1 MSEEWRG
8 ELAEGCA
15 VDGPRIPP
23 ALPRELVRPVTRL
36 SRRAPLRVQCDPC
49 DQSVRERPPPE
60 PPPRGAALEKGFIP
74 RYKERERIRE
84 LGSKLYPSTDA
95 SCFTD
100 TCPETVCVEPA
111 PKLGK
116 GGKKKKS
123 GAARRRRKKERIDAS
138 LALFEAEA
146 AECARLGAL
155 AVVARVLH
163 KVRNLSKSVIK
174 WNVRFSNELARWAS
188 QNAAV
193 AAVWA
198 AERAE
203 DEAEWAVDEAI
214 LTLKIWE
221 MVSKGLT
228 RRKRGRRGVGS
239 GRRRNRRAGKERQR
253 QRQEQTRQ
261 ARAAEGGRQAEV
273 NFVQQQELQ
282 WLGKGGMGS
291 NERRVRW
298 KQRRMRVWAR
308 GTTIWQ
314 RRPKGQAGEH
324 EGSAPARCRRQVR
337 AAGAGWGHRPCCRR
351 LGGGGKRGWVT

>member
-1 MSEEWRG
+1 MQ
-8 ELAEGCA
+8 
-15 VDGPRIPP
+15 
-23 ALPRELVRPVTRL
+23 RP
-36 SRRAPLRVQCDPC
+36 Q
-49 DQSVRERPPPE
+49 
-60 PPPRGAALEKGFIP
+60 
-74 RYKERERIRE
+74 
-84 LGSKLYPSTDA
+84 
-95 SCFTD
+95 
-100 TCPETVCVEPA
+100 
-111 PKLGK
+111 
-116 GGKKKKS
+116 S
-123 GAARRRRKKERIDAS
+123 GAARRRRKKVRIDAS

-203 DEAEWAVDEAI
+203 DEAEWAADEAI

-239 GRRRNRRAGKERQR
+239 SRRRNRRAGKKRQW
-253 QRQEQTRQ
+253 QRQERAQK
-261 ARAAEGGRQAEV
+261 ARAAEGWSKAEV
-273 NFVQQQELQ
+273 RFVQQQEMQ
-282 WLGKGGMGS
+282 WLSKGGMGGK
-291 NERRVRW
+291 ERRILRKQRRVRESE
-298 KQRRMRVWAR
+298 K

-314 RRPKGQAGEH
+314 RRLKEKTGER
-324 EGSAPARCRRQVR
+324 SKSP
-337 AAGAGWGHRPCCRR
+337 
-351 LGGGGKRGWVT
+351 L

>member
-1 MSEEWRG
+1 MQASVGGGISGAAAR
-8 ELAEGCA
+8 AA
-15 VDGPRIPP
+15 GP
-23 ALPRELVRPVTRL
+23 ESL
-36 SRRAPLRVQCDPC
+36 SP
-49 DQSVRERPPPE
+49 RERPENVRIERVLRASDGLGFCRSSLAGRRLNPTPE
-60 PPPRGAALEKGFIP
+60 LSFQ
-74 RYKERERIRE
+74 YKERDRERERE
-84 LGSKLYPSTDA
+84 RDSKLYPSTDA

-100 TCPETVCVEPA
+100 TCPETVFVDTA

-203 DEAEWAVDEAI
+203 DEAEWAADEAI

-261 ARAAEGGRQAEV
+261 ARAAEGWRQAEV

-324 EGSAPARCRRQVR
+324 EGSAPAECRRQVR
-337 AAGAGWGHRPCCRR
+337 AAGARWGRRPRYWR
-351 LGGGGKRGWVT
+351 LGGGGKTGWVT

>member
-1 MSEEWRG
+1 MQASAGGGISGAAARAAGSES
-8 ELAEGCA
+8 
-15 VDGPRIPP
+15 
-23 ALPRELVRPVTRL
+23 L
-36 SRRAPLRVQCDPC
+36 SPCERSENLCMERVL
-49 DQSVRERPPPE
+49 RERDGLGFCRSSLAGRRLNPTPE
-60 PPPRGAALEKGFIP
+60 LSFQ
-74 RYKERERIRE
+74 YKERDRERERE
-84 LGSKLYPSTDA
+84 RDSKLYPSTDA

-100 TCPETVCVEPA
+100 TCPETVFVDTA

-146 AECARLGAL
+146 AEYARLGAL

-174 WNVRFSNELARWAS
+174 WNVRFSNELARWAA

-203 DEAEWAVDEAI
+203 DEAEWAADEAI

-253 QRQEQTRQ
+253 QRQER
-261 ARAAEGGRQAEV
+261 ARRARVTEGWRRAEAQLMRRR
-273 NFVQQQELQ
+273 ELQ

-298 KQRRMRVWAR
+298 KQRRVRVWAR
-308 GTTIWQ
+308 GTKIWRQ
-314 RRPKGQAGEH
+314 RPKGQAGEH

-337 AAGAGWGHRPCCRR
+337 AAGAGWGHRPCYRR

>member
-1 MSEEWRG
+1 MF
-8 ELAEGCA
+8 
-15 VDGPRIPP
+15 VD
-23 ALPRELVRPVTRL
+23 T
-36 SRRAPLRVQCDPC
+36 
-49 DQSVRERPPPE
+49 
-60 PPPRGAALEKGFIP
+60 
-74 RYKERERIRE
+74 
-84 LGSKLYPSTDA
+84 
-95 SCFTD
+95 
-100 TCPETVCVEPA
+100 A

-146 AECARLGAL
+146 AEYARLGAL

-203 DEAEWAVDEAI
+203 DEAEWAADEAI

-239 GRRRNRRAGKERQR
+239 GRRRNRRAGKERQW
-253 QRQEQTRQ
+253 QRQERTRR
-261 ARAAEGGRQAEV
+261 ARAAEGWRKAEV
-273 NFVQQQELQ
+273 KFVQQQELQ
-282 WLGKGGMGS
+282 WLSKGGMGS
-291 NERRVRW
+291 NERRIRR
-298 KQRRMRVWAR
+298 KQRRVREWAR
-308 GTTIWQ
+308 GTTIW
-314 RRPKGQAGEH
+314 RLRPKGQAGEH
-324 EGSAPARCRRQVR
+324 EGSAPAKCRRQVR
-337 AAGAGWGHRPCCRR
+337 AAGARWGRRLCYWR
-351 LGGGGKRGWVT
+351 LGGGGKTGGVT

>member
-1 MSEEWRG
+1 MILVTRVYVRDLPQSRPLVGRRWIHVRKYLSRDTKSESEYVS
-8 ELAEGCA
+8 EVASCIL
-15 VDGPRIPP
+15 
-23 ALPRELVRPVTRL
+23 ALP
-36 SRRAPLRVQCDPC
+36 
-49 DQSVRERPPPE
+49 
-60 PPPRGAALEKGFIP
+60 
-74 RYKERERIRE
+74 
-84 LGSKLYPSTDA
+84 DA

-100 TCPETVCVEPA
+100 TCPETVFVESA

-146 AECARLGAL
+146 AEYARLGAL

-163 KVRNLSKSVIK
+163 KVRNLSKSMIK

-203 DEAEWAVDEAI
+203 DEAEWAADEAI

-261 ARAAEGGRQAEV
+261 ARAAEGWRQAEV

-324 EGSAPARCRRQVR
+324 EGSAPAECRRQVR
-337 AAGAGWGHRPCCRR
+337 AAGARWGRRPRYWR
-351 LGGGGKRGWVT
+351 LGGGGKTGWVT